1 MMKEQNL
8 IRRTLVDM
16 KIAII
21 GGTNIETLPMRY
33 REQAVSTPYGD
44 VVVFKGKLKEGN
56 EVIFLSR
63 HGVLYAN
70 DPSSI
75 NYRANIYALHQI
87 GVTHVIGVTSVGA
100 CDYALQLGE
109 YCLIN
114 DFLDFTKM
122 RYASFEREH
131 RMDLHTG
138 MENVFSSSLNDTLEE
153 LILQHGFPYSG
164 RVVYACMEGPRF
176 ETAAETRAMR
186 ILGGQVVGQT
196 IIPEAPLC
204 RDLGMEYA
212 ALGLITN
219 YCTGMTGVVNDVVIE
234 HVMDENRED
243 IFDLC
248 FDLIRRMTTY
258 TE

>member
-1 MMKEQNL
+1 
-8 IRRTLVDM
+8 M

-21 GGTNIETLPMRY
+21 GGTNIETLPIRY

-63 HGVLYAN
+63 HGVLYAR
-70 DPSSI
+70 DPGEI

-87 GVTHVIGVTSVGA
+87 GVTHVIGITSVGA
-100 CDYALQLGE
+100 CDYSLHLGE

-114 DFLDFTKM
+114 DFLDFTKQ
-122 RYASFEREH
+122 RYSSFEREH
-131 RMDLHTG
+131 RIDLHTV
-138 MENVFSSSLNDTLEE
+138 MDNVFSNSLNDTLEE
-153 LILQHGFPYSG
+153 LISQHGLPYSG
-164 RVVYACMEGPRF
+164 RAVYACMEGPRF
-176 ETAAETRAMR
+176 ETPAEARAIRM
-186 ILGGQVVGQT
+186 LGGQVVGQT

-234 HVMDENRED
+234 HVMDENRAD

-258 TE
+258 NE

>member
-1 MMKEQNL
+1 
-8 IRRTLVDM
+8 M

-63 HGVLYAN
+63 HGVLYAR
-70 DPSSI
+70 DPGEI

-87 GVTHVIGVTSVGA
+87 GVTHVIGITSVGA
-100 CDYALQLGE
+100 CDYSLHLGE

-114 DFLDFTKM
+114 DFLDFTKQ
-122 RYASFEREH
+122 RYSSFEREH
-131 RMDLHTG
+131 RIDLHTV
-138 MENVFSSSLNDTLEE
+138 MDNVFSNSLNDTLEE
-153 LILQHGFPYSG
+153 LISQHGLPYSG
-164 RVVYACMEGPRF
+164 RAVYACMEGPRF
-176 ETAAETRAMR
+176 ETPAEARAIRM
-186 ILGGQVVGQT
+186 LGGQVVGQT

-204 RDLGMEYA
+204 RDLGMDYA

-234 HVMDENRED
+234 HVMDENRDE
-243 IFDLC
+243 IFNLC

-258 TE
+258 SE

>member
-1 MMKEQNL
+1 
-8 IRRTLVDM
+8 M

-21 GGTNIETLPMRY
+21 GGTNIETLPIRY

-63 HGVLYAN
+63 HGVLYAR
-70 DPSSI
+70 DPSEI

-87 GVTHVIGVTSVGA
+87 GVTHVIGITSVGA
-100 CDYALQLGE
+100 CDYALHLGE

-114 DFLDFTKM
+114 DFLDFTKQ
-122 RYASFEREH
+122 RYSSFEREH
-131 RMDLHTG
+131 RKDLHTV
-138 MENVFSSSLNDTLEE
+138 MDNVFSSSLNETLEE
-153 LILQHGFPYSG
+153 LISQHGLPYSG
-164 RVVYACMEGPRF
+164 RAVYACMEGPRF
-176 ETAAETRAMR
+176 ETPAEARAIRM
-186 ILGGQVVGQT
+186 LGGQVVGQT

-234 HVMDENRED
+234 HVMDENRAD

>member
-1 MMKEQNL
+1 
-8 IRRTLVDM
+8 M

-63 HGVLYAN
+63 HGVLYAR
-70 DPSSI
+70 DPGEI

-87 GVTHVIGVTSVGA
+87 GVTHVIGITSVGA
-100 CDYALQLGE
+100 CDYALHLGE

-114 DFLDFTKM
+114 DFLDFTKQ
-122 RYASFEREH
+122 RYSSFEREH
-131 RMDLHTG
+131 RIDLHTV
-138 MENVFSSSLNDTLEE
+138 MDNVFSNSLNDTLEE
-153 LILQHGFPYSG
+153 LISQHGLPYSG
-164 RVVYACMEGPRF
+164 RAVYACMEGPRF
-176 ETAAETRAMR
+176 ETPAEARAIRM
-186 ILGGQVVGQT
+186 LGGQVVGQT

-234 HVMDENRED
+234 HVMDENRAD

>member
-1 MMKEQNL
+1 
-8 IRRTLVDM
+8 M

-21 GGTNIETLPMRY
+21 GGTNIETLPIRY

-63 HGVLYAN
+63 HGVLYAR
-70 DPSSI
+70 DPGEI

-87 GVTHVIGVTSVGA
+87 GVTHVIGITSVGA
-100 CDYALQLGE
+100 CDYSLHLGE

-114 DFLDFTKM
+114 DFLDFTKQ
-122 RYASFEREH
+122 RYSSFEREH
-131 RMDLHTG
+131 RIDLHTV
-138 MENVFSSSLNDTLEE
+138 MDNVFSNSLNETLEE
-153 LILQHGFPYSG
+153 LISQHGLPYSG
-164 RVVYACMEGPRF
+164 RAVYACMEGPRF
-176 ETAAETRAMR
+176 ETPAEARAIRM
-186 ILGGQVVGQT
+186 LGGQVVGQT

-234 HVMDENRED
+234 HVMDENRAD

-258 TE
+258 NE

>member
-1 MMKEQNL
+1 
-8 IRRTLVDM
+8 M

-21 GGTNIETLPMRY
+21 GGTNIETLPIRY

-63 HGVLYAN
+63 HGVLYAR
-70 DPSSI
+70 DPGEI

-87 GVTHVIGVTSVGA
+87 GVTHVIGITSVGA
-100 CDYALQLGE
+100 CDYSLHLGE

-114 DFLDFTKM
+114 DFLDFTKQ
-122 RYASFEREH
+122 RYSSFEREH
-131 RMDLHTG
+131 RIDLHTV
-138 MENVFSSSLNDTLEE
+138 MDNVFSNSLNDTLEE
-153 LILQHGFPYSG
+153 LISQHGLPYSG
-164 RVVYACMEGPRF
+164 RAVYACMEGPRF
-176 ETAAETRAMR
+176 ETPAEARAIRM
-186 ILGGQVVGQT
+186 LGGQVVGQT

-219 YCTGMTGVVNDVVIE
+219 YCTGMTGLVNDVVISTGPLYSGLSSVGAE
-234 HVMDENRED
+234 PSSV
-243 IFDLC
+243 
-248 FDLIRRMTTY
+248 
-258 TE
+258 

>member
-1 MMKEQNL
+1 
-8 IRRTLVDM
+8 M

-63 HGVLYAN
+63 HGVLYAR
-70 DPSSI
+70 DPGEI

-87 GVTHVIGVTSVGA
+87 GVTHVIGITSVGA
-100 CDYALQLGE
+100 CDYALHLGE
-109 YCLIN
+109 YCLVN
-114 DFLDFTKM
+114 DFLDFTKQ
-122 RYASFEREH
+122 RYSSFEREH
-131 RMDLHTG
+131 RIDLHTV
-138 MENVFSSSLNDTLEE
+138 MDNVFSNSLNDTLEE
-153 LILQHGFPYSG
+153 LISQHGLPYSG
-164 RVVYACMEGPRF
+164 RAVYACMEGPRF
-176 ETAAETRAMR
+176 ETPAEARAIRM
-186 ILGGQVVGQT
+186 LGGQVVGQT

-234 HVMDENRED
+234 HVMDENRAD

>member
-1 MMKEQNL
+1 
-8 IRRTLVDM
+8 M

-63 HGVLYAN
+63 HGVLYAR
-70 DPSSI
+70 DPGEI

-87 GVTHVIGVTSVGA
+87 GVTHVIGITSVGA
-100 CDYALQLGE
+100 CDYSLHLGE

-114 DFLDFTKM
+114 DFLDFTKQ
-122 RYASFEREH
+122 RYSSFEREH
-131 RMDLHTG
+131 RIDLHTV
-138 MENVFSSSLNDTLEE
+138 MDNVFSNSLNDTLEE
-153 LILQHGFPYSG
+153 LISQHGLPYSG
-164 RVVYACMEGPRF
+164 RAVYACMEGPRF
-176 ETAAETRAMR
+176 ETPAEARAIRM
-186 ILGGQVVGQT
+186 LGGQVVGQT

-204 RDLGMEYA
+204 RDLGMDYA

-234 HVMDENRED
+234 HVMDENRDE

-258 TE
+258 SE

>member
-1 MMKEQNL
+1 
-8 IRRTLVDM
+8 M

-21 GGTNIETLPMRY
+21 GGPNIETLPIRY

-63 HGVLYAN
+63 HGVLYAR
-70 DPSSI
+70 DPSEI

-87 GVTHVIGVTSVGA
+87 GVTHVIGITSVGA
-100 CDYALQLGE
+100 CDYALHLGE

-114 DFLDFTKM
+114 DFLDFTKQ
-122 RYASFEREH
+122 RYSSFEREH
-131 RMDLHTG
+131 RKDLHTV
-138 MENVFSSSLNDTLEE
+138 MDNVFSSSLNETLEE
-153 LILQHGFPYSG
+153 LISQHGLPYSG
-164 RVVYACMEGPRF
+164 RAVYACMEGPRF
-176 ETAAETRAMR
+176 ETPAEARAIRM
-186 ILGGQVVGQT
+186 LGGQVVGQT

-212 ALGLITN
+212 ALGRITN

>member
-1 MMKEQNL
+1 
-8 IRRTLVDM
+8 M

-70 DPSSI
+70 DPSNI

-87 GVTHVIGVTSVGA
+87 GVTHVIGVSSVGA
-100 CDYALQLGE
+100 CDYALHLGE

-114 DFLDFTKM
+114 DFIDFTKM
-122 RYASFEREH
+122 RYSSFEREH
-131 RMDLHTG
+131 RKDLHTG
-138 MENVFSSSLNDTLEE
+138 MEDVFSSSLNDTLEE
-153 LILQHGFPYSG
+153 LIQQHGLPYSG
-164 RVVYACMEGPRF
+164 RAVYACMEGPRF
-176 ETAAETRAMR
+176 ETAAETRAIRM
-186 ILGGQVVGQT
+186 LGGQVVGQT

-212 ALGLITN
+212 ALSLITN
-219 YCTGMTGVVNDVVIE
+219 YCTGMTGLVNDVVIE
-234 HVMDENRED
+234 HVMDENRDD
-243 IFDLC
+243 IFELC

>member
-1 MMKEQNL
+1 
-8 IRRTLVDM
+8 M

-21 GGTNIETLPMRY
+21 GGTNIETLPIRY

-63 HGVLYAN
+63 HGVLYAR
-70 DPSSI
+70 DPSEI

-87 GVTHVIGVTSVGA
+87 GVTSVGA
-100 CDYALQLGE
+100 CDYALHLGE

-114 DFLDFTKM
+114 DFLDFTKQ
-122 RYASFEREH
+122 RYSSFEREH
-131 RMDLHTG
+131 RKDLHTV
-138 MENVFSSSLNDTLEE
+138 MDNVFSSSLNETLEE
-153 LILQHGFPYSG
+153 LISQHGLPYSG
-164 RVVYACMEGPRF
+164 RAVYACMEGPRF
-176 ETAAETRAMR
+176 ETPAEARAIRM
-186 ILGGQVVGQT
+186 LGGQVVGQT

>member
-1 MMKEQNL
+1 
-8 IRRTLVDM
+8 M

-63 HGVLYAN
+63 HGILYAR
-70 DPSSI
+70 DPGEI

-87 GVTHVIGVTSVGA
+87 GVTHVIGITSVGA
-100 CDYALQLGE
+100 CDYALHLGE

-114 DFLDFTKM
+114 DFLDFTKQ
-122 RYASFEREH
+122 RYSSFEREH
-131 RMDLHTG
+131 RIDLHTV
-138 MENVFSSSLNDTLEE
+138 MDNVFSNSLNDTLEE
-153 LILQHGFPYSG
+153 LISQHGLPYSG
-164 RVVYACMEGPRF
+164 RAVYACMEGPRF
-176 ETAAETRAMR
+176 ETPAEARAIRM
-186 ILGGQVVGQT
+186 LGGQVVGQT

-234 HVMDENRED
+234 HVMDENRAD

>member
-1 MMKEQNL
+1 
-8 IRRTLVDM
+8 M

-63 HGVLYAN
+63 HGVLYAR
-70 DPSSI
+70 DPGEI

-87 GVTHVIGVTSVGA
+87 GVTHVIGITSVGA
-100 CDYALQLGE
+100 CDYSLHLGE

-114 DFLDFTKM
+114 DFLDFTKQ
-122 RYASFEREH
+122 RYSSFEREH
-131 RMDLHTG
+131 RIDLHTV
-138 MENVFSSSLNDTLEE
+138 MDNVFSNSLNETLEE
-153 LILQHGFPYSG
+153 LISQHGLPYSG
-164 RVVYACMEGPRF
+164 RAVYACMEGPRF
-176 ETAAETRAMR
+176 ETPAEARAIRM
-186 ILGGQVVGQT
+186 LGGQVVGQT

-234 HVMDENRED
+234 HVMDENRAD